1 MYFNFFPIPPIPSN
15 CDKPPTIYT
24 ILNSIVNGDKDD
36 EDEYVKIKN
45 LAKEG
50 RHVIFDFD
58 YDLSDAI
65 TKEKFETMI
74 LNHYMTRRIGFQTVT
89 NFKLHLNVKINSI
102 IQKYNNMFD
111 SLNEYNLMDGEIT
124 TRQGTDN
131 SQTNQNSTNGNT
143 TNSTNDNRFS
153 DTPQNEL
160 QAVRDGKYVTD
171 YSYTQNNTESSGTD
185 ESEGTSTRE
194 YDETVKHSNVI
205 DNYLKIQNDLDNIF
219 DMIFKDLDC
228 LFYSLI

>member
-1 MYFNFFPIPPIPSN
+1 MFFNFFPVPPIPSN

-58 YDLSDAI
+58 YDLSNAI

-102 IQKYNNMFD
+102 MQKYNNMFD
-111 SLNEYNLMDGEIT
+111 SLNEYNLMDGEVT
-124 TRQGTDN
+124 TRSGTDN
-131 SQTNQNSTNGNT
+131 SQTSQNSTNGNET
-143 TNSTNDNRFS
+143 SSINDNRYS
-153 DTPQNEL
+153 DTPQDEIEN
-160 QAVRDGKYVTD
+160 VKNGKYLTD
-171 YSYTQNNTESSGTD
+171 YSYTQNNTNSSGTD
-185 ESEGTSTRE
+185 ESEGTSNRE
-194 YDETVKHSNVI
+194 YEETVKHSNVI
-205 DNYLKIQNDLDNIF
+205 DNYLKIQNNLDSIF
-219 DMIFKDLDC
+219 DMIFNDLDS
-228 LFYSLI
+228 LFYTLV